1 MLYESFDLGN
11 GLQVSWVDEI
21 LPSQQKFNEASLERL
36 GFVDTESTH
45 TMSQSPVLS
54 TVDFDAE
61 GVQHGY
67 LKVPYSG
74 DDSGWGAVM
83 IPLTVVKN
91 DVGPTVIFTGANH
104 GDEYEGP
111 IALWWLSNELKS
123 KDIRGRVIIVP
134 AMNYPAFKAG
144 KRTSSIDGGNMNR
157 AFPGRPDG
165 TITEIIADYFNRVL
179 LPMADYV
186 ADLHSGGKTLD
197 FVPFACAHVLEDK
210 HQQARCVAAMEAFN
224 APYSLML
231 LELDSAKMYDTAAE
245 KMGKVF
251 IGTELGGGGSA
262 SATTVGIAKR
272 GIANLLKHAGI
283 LSGEPERGPSISL
296 VTPDHRS
303 FVTSEH
309 SGLLEMCVDL
319 GSDVKNG
326 EVIALVHDIE
336 RTGTQPVEYKATIDG
351 VLAGRHYPSLTQ
363 PGDNLAVIAIRVEEN
378 QD

>member
-1 MLYESFDLGN
+1 MN
-11 GLQVSWVDEI
+11 
-21 LPSQQKFNEASLERL
+21 
-36 GFVDTESTH
+36 
-45 TMSQSPVLS
+45 QSPVQA
-54 TVDFDAE
+54 TVDFDAD
-61 GVQHGY
+61 GVQHGH

-74 DDSGWGAVM
+74 DDSAWGAIM
-83 IPLTVVKN
+83 IPVTVVKN
-91 DVGPTVIFTGANH
+91 NVGPTALLTGANH

-111 IALWWLSNELKS
+111 VALWSLSNALKS
-123 KDIRGRVIIVP
+123 TDIRGRVIIVP

-144 KRTSSIDGGNMNR
+144 KRTSSIDGENMNR
-157 AFPGRPDG
+157 VFPGRADG

-186 ADLHSGGKTLD
+186 ADMHSGGKTLE

-210 HQQARCVAAMEAFN
+210 HQQARCIAAMEAFN
-224 APYSLML
+224 APYSMML
-231 LELDSAKMYDTAAE
+231 LELDPAKMYDTAAE

-262 SATTVGIAKR
+262 SAATAGIAKR
-272 GIANLLKHAGI
+272 GVSNLLKHAGI

-296 VTPDHRS
+296 AMPDHRS

-319 GSDVKNG
+319 GAEVKHG
-326 EVIALVHDIE
+326 DVIALIHDIE
-336 RTGTQPVEYKATIDG
+336 RTGTQPVEYKATING

-363 PGDNLAVIAIRVEEN
+363 PGDNLVVIAIRAEES
-378 QD
+378 QG

>member
-1 MLYESFDLGN
+1 
-11 GLQVSWVDEI
+11 
-21 LPSQQKFNEASLERL
+21 
-36 GFVDTESTH
+36 
-45 TMSQSPVLS
+45 MSQSPVR
-54 TVDFDAE
+54 TAVDFDAE
-61 GVQHGY
+61 GVQHGH
-67 LKVPYSG
+67 LKIPYSG
-74 DDSGWGAVM
+74 DDSAWGAIM
-83 IPLTVVKN
+83 IPVTVVKN

-144 KRTSSIDGGNMNR
+144 KRTSPIDGGNMNR
-157 AFPGRPDG
+157 TFPGRPDG

-186 ADLHSGGKTLD
+186 ADMHSGGKTLD
-197 FVPFACAHVLEDK
+197 FVPFACAHVLENK
-210 HQQARCVAAMEAFN
+210 HQQARCIAAMEAFN

-262 SATTVGIAKR
+262 SATTVAIAKR
-272 GIANLLKHAGI
+272 GILNLLKHAGI
-283 LSGEPERGPSISL
+283 LSGEPERGPSVSL

-319 GSDVKNG
+319 GADVKNG

-336 RTGTQPVEYKATIDG
+336 RTGTQPVEYKATING

-363 PGDNLAVIAIRVEEN
+363 PGDNLAVIAIRAEES
-378 QD
+378 QG

>member
-1 MLYESFDLGN
+1 
-11 GLQVSWVDEI
+11 
-21 LPSQQKFNEASLERL
+21 
-36 GFVDTESTH
+36 
-45 TMSQSPVLS
+45 MSQSPVLA

-61 GVQHGY
+61 GVQHGH

-83 IPLTVVKN
+83 IPVTVIKN
-91 DVGPTVIFTGANH
+91 DVGPTVIFTGGNH

-186 ADLHSGGKTLD
+186 VDIHSGGKTLD

-210 HQQARCVAAMEAFN
+210 HQQERCVAAMEAFN

-262 SATTVGIAKR
+262 SATTVAIAKR
-272 GIANLLKHAGI
+272 GISNLLKHAGI
-283 LSGEPERGPSISL
+283 SSGEPERGPSISL

-351 VLAGRHYPSLTQ
+351 VLVGRHYPSLTQ

>member
-1 MLYESFDLGN
+1 
-11 GLQVSWVDEI
+11 
-21 LPSQQKFNEASLERL
+21 
-36 GFVDTESTH
+36 
-45 TMSQSPVLS
+45 MSQSPVLA

-83 IPLTVVKN
+83 IPITVVKN
-91 DVGPTVIFTGANH
+91 DVGPTVILTGANH

-186 ADLHSGGKTLD
+186 VDLHSGGKTLD

-210 HQQARCVAAMEAFN
+210 HQQARCIAAMEAFN

-262 SATTVGIAKR
+262 SATTVAIAKR
-272 GIANLLKHAGI
+272 GILNLLKHAGI

-326 EVIALVHDIE
+326 EVLALVHDIE

>member
-1 MLYESFDLGN
+1 MN
-11 GLQVSWVDEI
+11 
-21 LPSQQKFNEASLERL
+21 
-36 GFVDTESTH
+36 
-45 TMSQSPVLS
+45 QSPVQA
-54 TVDFDAE
+54 TVDFDAD
-61 GVQHGY
+61 GVQHGH

-74 DDSGWGAVM
+74 DDSAWGAIM
-83 IPLTVVKN
+83 IPVTVVKN
-91 DVGPTVIFTGANH
+91 NVGPTALLTGANH

-111 IALWWLSNELKS
+111 VALWSLSTALKS

-157 AFPGRPDG
+157 VFPGRADG

-186 ADLHSGGKTLD
+186 ADMHSGGKTLE

-210 HQQARCVAAMEAFN
+210 HQQARCIAAMEAFN
-224 APYSLML
+224 APYSMML
-231 LELDSAKMYDTAAE
+231 LELDPAKMYDTAAE

-262 SATTVGIAKR
+262 SAATVDIAKR
-272 GIANLLKHAGI
+272 GVSNLLKHAGI
-283 LSGEPERGPSISL
+283 LNGELERGPSISL
-296 VTPDHRS
+296 AMPDHRS

-319 GSDVKNG
+319 GAEVKHG
-326 EVIALVHDIE
+326 DVIALIHDIE
-336 RTGTQPVEYKATIDG
+336 RTGTQPVEYKATING

-363 PGDNLAVIAIRVEEN
+363 PGDNLAVIAIRAAES
-378 QD
+378 QG

>member
-1 MLYESFDLGN
+1 
-11 GLQVSWVDEI
+11 
-21 LPSQQKFNEASLERL
+21 
-36 GFVDTESTH
+36 
-45 TMSQSPVLS
+45 MSQSPVRT

-61 GVQHGY
+61 GVQHGH
-67 LKVPYSG
+67 LKIPYSG
-74 DDSGWGAVM
+74 DDSAWGAIM
-83 IPLTVVKN
+83 IPVTVVKN

-111 IALWWLSNELKS
+111 IALWWLSNALKS

-179 LPMADYV
+179 LPMVDYV
-186 ADLHSGGKTLD
+186 ADMHSGGKTLD

-210 HQQARCVAAMEAFN
+210 HQQARCIAAMEAFN

-262 SATTVGIAKR
+262 SATTVAIAKR
-272 GIANLLKHAGI
+272 GILNLLKHAGI

-319 GSDVKNG
+319 GADVKNG

-363 PGDNLAVIAIRVEEN
+363 PGDNLAVIAIKS
-378 QD
+378 

>member
-1 MLYESFDLGN
+1 M
-11 GLQVSWVDEI
+11 I
-21 LPSQQKFNEASLERL
+21 
-36 GFVDTESTH
+36 
-45 TMSQSPVLS
+45 QSPVLA

-61 GVQHGY
+61 GVQHGH

-74 DDSGWGAVM
+74 DDSAWGAVM
-83 IPLTVVKN
+83 IPVTVIKN

-165 TITEIIADYFNRVL
+165 TITEIIADYFNRAL
-179 LPMADYV
+179 LPMTDYV
-186 ADLHSGGKTLD
+186 VDMHSGGKTLD

-210 HQQARCVAAMEAFN
+210 HQQARCIAAMEAFN

-262 SATTVGIAKR
+262 SATTVAIAKR
-272 GIANLLKHAGI
+272 GISNLLKHAGI
-283 LSGEPERGPSISL
+283 LSGEPERGSSISL

-303 FVTSEH
+303 FITSEH

-319 GSDVKNG
+319 GAEVKNG

-363 PGDNLAVIAIRVEEN
+363 PGDNLAVIAIRAEESH
-378 QD
+378 D

>member
-1 MLYESFDLGN
+1 
-11 GLQVSWVDEI
+11 
-21 LPSQQKFNEASLERL
+21 
-36 GFVDTESTH
+36 
-45 TMSQSPVLS
+45 MSQSPVLA

-186 ADLHSGGKTLD
+186 VDLHSGGKTLD

-210 HQQARCVAAMEAFN
+210 HQQARCIAAMEAFN

-262 SATTVGIAKR
+262 SATTVAIAKR
-272 GIANLLKHAGI
+272 GILNLLKHAGI

-319 GSDVKNG
+319 GAEVKNG

>member
-1 MLYESFDLGN
+1 MN
-11 GLQVSWVDEI
+11 
-21 LPSQQKFNEASLERL
+21 
-36 GFVDTESTH
+36 
-45 TMSQSPVLS
+45 QSPVQA
-54 TVDFDAE
+54 TVDFDAD
-61 GVQHGY
+61 GIQHGH
-67 LKVPYSG
+67 LKIPYSG
-74 DDSGWGAVM
+74 DDSAWGAIMV
-83 IPLTVVKN
+83 PVTVVKN
-91 DVGPTVIFTGANH
+91 NVGPTTLLTGANH

-111 IALWWLSNELKS
+111 VALWSLSNALKPT
-123 KDIRGRVIIVP
+123 DIHGRVIIVP

-157 AFPGRPDG
+157 VFPGRADG

-186 ADLHSGGKTLD
+186 ADMHSGGKTLD

-210 HQQARCVAAMEAFN
+210 HQQARCIAAMEAFN

-262 SATTVGIAKR
+262 SATTVAIAKR
-272 GIANLLKHAGI
+272 GISNLLKHAGI

-303 FVTSEH
+303 FITSEH

-319 GSDVKNG
+319 GAEVKNG

-363 PGDNLAVIAIRVEEN
+363 PGDNLAVIAIRAEES

>member
-1 MLYESFDLGN
+1 
-11 GLQVSWVDEI
+11 
-21 LPSQQKFNEASLERL
+21 
-36 GFVDTESTH
+36 
-45 TMSQSPVLS
+45 
-54 TVDFDAE
+54 
-61 GVQHGY
+61 
-67 LKVPYSG
+67 
-74 DDSGWGAVM
+74 M
-83 IPLTVVKN
+83 IPVTVVKN

-186 ADLHSGGKTLD
+186 ADMHSGGKTLD

-210 HQQARCVAAMEAFN
+210 HQQARCIAAMEAFN

-262 SATTVGIAKR
+262 SATTVAIAKR
-272 GIANLLKHAGI
+272 GILNLLKHAGI

-363 PGDNLAVIAIRVEEN
+363 PGDNLAVIAIKS
-378 QD
+378 

>member
-1 MLYESFDLGN
+1 
-11 GLQVSWVDEI
+11 
-21 LPSQQKFNEASLERL
+21 
-36 GFVDTESTH
+36 
-45 TMSQSPVLS
+45 MSQSPVRT

-61 GVQHGY
+61 GVQHGH
-67 LKVPYSG
+67 LKIPYSG
-74 DDSGWGAVM
+74 DDSAWGAIM
-83 IPLTVVKN
+83 IPVTVVKN

-186 ADLHSGGKTLD
+186 ADMHSGGKTLD
-197 FVPFACAHVLEDK
+197 FVPFACAHVLENK
-210 HQQARCVAAMEAFN
+210 HQQARCIAAMEAFN

-262 SATTVGIAKR
+262 SATTVAIAKR
-272 GIANLLKHAGI
+272 GILNLLKHAGI
-283 LSGEPERGPSISL
+283 LSGEPELDPSISL

-319 GSDVKNG
+319 GADVKNG

-363 PGDNLAVIAIRVEEN
+363 PGDNLAVIAIKS
-378 QD
+378 

>member
-1 MLYESFDLGN
+1 
-11 GLQVSWVDEI
+11 
-21 LPSQQKFNEASLERL
+21 
-36 GFVDTESTH
+36 
-45 TMSQSPVLS
+45 
-54 TVDFDAE
+54 
-61 GVQHGY
+61 
-67 LKVPYSG
+67 
-74 DDSGWGAVM
+74 M
-83 IPLTVVKN
+83 IPVTVVKN

-186 ADLHSGGKTLD
+186 ADMHSGGKTLD

-210 HQQARCVAAMEAFN
+210 HQQARCIAAMEAFN

-262 SATTVGIAKR
+262 SATTVAIAKR
-272 GIANLLKHAGI
+272 GILNLLKHAGI

>member
-1 MLYESFDLGN
+1 
-11 GLQVSWVDEI
+11 
-21 LPSQQKFNEASLERL
+21 
-36 GFVDTESTH
+36 
-45 TMSQSPVLS
+45 MSQSPVLA

-91 DVGPTVIFTGANH
+91 DVGPTVILTGANH

-186 ADLHSGGKTLD
+186 VDLHSGGKTLD

-210 HQQARCVAAMEAFN
+210 HQQARCIAAMEAFN

-251 IGTELGGGGSA
+251 ISTELGGGGSA
-262 SATTVGIAKR
+262 SATTVAIAKR
-272 GIANLLKHAGI
+272 GISNLLKHAGI

-319 GSDVKNG
+319 GAEVKNG
-326 EVIALVHDIE
+326 EVIALVHSIE

>member
-1 MLYESFDLGN
+1 
-11 GLQVSWVDEI
+11 
-21 LPSQQKFNEASLERL
+21 
-36 GFVDTESTH
+36 
-45 TMSQSPVLS
+45 MSQSPVR
-54 TVDFDAE
+54 TAVDFDAE
-61 GVQHGY
+61 GVQHGH
-67 LKVPYSG
+67 LKIPYSG
-74 DDSGWGAVM
+74 DDSAWGAIM
-83 IPLTVVKN
+83 IPVTVVKN

-144 KRTSSIDGGNMNR
+144 KRTSPIDGGNMNR
-157 AFPGRPDG
+157 TFPGRPDG

-186 ADLHSGGKTLD
+186 ADMHSGGKTLD
-197 FVPFACAHVLEDK
+197 FVPFACAHVLENK
-210 HQQARCVAAMEAFN
+210 HQQARCIAAMEAFN

-262 SATTVGIAKR
+262 SATTVAIAKR
-272 GIANLLKHAGI
+272 GILNLLKHAGI

-319 GSDVKNG
+319 GADVKNG

-363 PGDNLAVIAIRVEEN
+363 PGDNLAVIAIKS
-378 QD
+378 

>member
-1 MLYESFDLGN
+1 
-11 GLQVSWVDEI
+11 
-21 LPSQQKFNEASLERL
+21 
-36 GFVDTESTH
+36 
-45 TMSQSPVLS
+45 MSQSPVRT

-67 LKVPYSG
+67 LKIPYSG
-74 DDSGWGAVM
+74 DDSAWGAIM
-83 IPLTVVKN
+83 IPVTVVKN

-123 KDIRGRVIIVP
+123 KELRGRVIIVP

-262 SATTVGIAKR
+262 SATTVAIAKR
-272 GIANLLKHAGI
+272 GISNLLKHAGI

>member
-1 MLYESFDLGN
+1 
-11 GLQVSWVDEI
+11 
-21 LPSQQKFNEASLERL
+21 
-36 GFVDTESTH
+36 
-45 TMSQSPVLS
+45 MSQSPVRA

-61 GVQHGY
+61 GIQHGY

-74 DDSGWGAVM
+74 DDSAWGAIM
-83 IPLTVVKN
+83 IPVTVIKN

-111 IALWWLSNELKS
+111 IALWSLSNELKS

-186 ADLHSGGKTLD
+186 VDMHSGGKTLD

-210 HQQARCVAAMEAFN
+210 HQQAQCVAAMEAFN

-231 LELDSAKMYDTAAE
+231 LELDAAKMYDTAAE

-262 SATTVGIAKR
+262 SATTVAIAKR
-272 GIANLLKHAGI
+272 GISNLLMHAGI
-283 LSGEPERGPSISL
+283 LNGEPECGPSISL
-296 VTPDHRS
+296 ATPDHRS

-319 GSDVKNG
+319 GTEVKKG
-326 EVIALVHDIE
+326 EVIALVYDID

-378 QD
+378 ED

>member
-1 MLYESFDLGN
+1 
-11 GLQVSWVDEI
+11 
-21 LPSQQKFNEASLERL
+21 
-36 GFVDTESTH
+36 
-45 TMSQSPVLS
+45 MSQSPVLA

-83 IPLTVVKN
+83 IPITVVKN
-91 DVGPTVIFTGANH
+91 DVGPTVILTGANH

-186 ADLHSGGKTLD
+186 VDLHSGGKTLD

-210 HQQARCVAAMEAFN
+210 HQQARCIAAMEAFN

-262 SATTVGIAKR
+262 SATTVAIAKR
-272 GIANLLKHAGI
+272 GVSNLLKHAGI
-283 LSGEPERGPSISL
+283 LGGEPERGPSISL

-319 GSDVKNG
+319 GAEVKNS

-363 PGDNLAVIAIRVEEN
+363 PGDNLAVIAIRAEES

>member
-1 MLYESFDLGN
+1 
-11 GLQVSWVDEI
+11 
-21 LPSQQKFNEASLERL
+21 
-36 GFVDTESTH
+36 
-45 TMSQSPVLS
+45 MSQSPVRT

-61 GVQHGY
+61 GVQHGH
-67 LKVPYSG
+67 LKIPYSG
-74 DDSGWGAVM
+74 DDSAWGAIM
-83 IPLTVVKN
+83 IPVTVVKN

-144 KRTSSIDGGNMNR
+144 KRTSPIDGGNMNR
-157 AFPGRPDG
+157 TFPGRPDG

-186 ADLHSGGKTLD
+186 ADMHSGGKTLD

-210 HQQARCVAAMEAFN
+210 HQQARCIAAMEAFN

-262 SATTVGIAKR
+262 SATTVAIAKR
-272 GIANLLKHAGI
+272 GILNLLKHAGI
-283 LSGEPERGPSISL
+283 LSGEPELDPSISL
-296 VTPDHRS
+296 VTPDHWS

-319 GSDVKNG
+319 GADVKNG

-363 PGDNLAVIAIRVEEN
+363 PGDNLAVIAIKS
-378 QD
+378 

>member
-1 MLYESFDLGN
+1 
-11 GLQVSWVDEI
+11 
-21 LPSQQKFNEASLERL
+21 
-36 GFVDTESTH
+36 
-45 TMSQSPVLS
+45 MSQSPVRT

-61 GVQHGY
+61 GVQHGH
-67 LKVPYSG
+67 LKIPYSG
-74 DDSGWGAVM
+74 DDSAWGAIM
-83 IPLTVVKN
+83 IPVTVVKN

-186 ADLHSGGKTLD
+186 ADMHSGGKTLD

-210 HQQARCVAAMEAFN
+210 HQQARCIAAMEAFN

-262 SATTVGIAKR
+262 SATTVAIAKR
-272 GIANLLKHAGI
+272 GILNLLKHAGI

-336 RTGTQPVEYKATIDG
+336 RTGTQPVEYKATMDG

-363 PGDNLAVIAIRVEEN
+363 PGDNLAVIAIKS
-378 QD
+378 

>member
-1 MLYESFDLGN
+1 M
-11 GLQVSWVDEI
+11 I
-21 LPSQQKFNEASLERL
+21 
-36 GFVDTESTH
+36 
-45 TMSQSPVLS
+45 QSPVLA

-61 GVQHGY
+61 GVQHGH

-74 DDSGWGAVM
+74 DDSAWGAVM
-83 IPLTVVKN
+83 IPVTIVKN

-123 KDIRGRVIIVP
+123 NDIRGRVIIVP

-165 TITEIIADYFNRVL
+165 TITEIIADYFNRAL
-179 LPMADYV
+179 LPMTDYV
-186 ADLHSGGKTLD
+186 VDMHSGGKTLD

-210 HQQARCVAAMEAFN
+210 HQQARCIAAMEAFN

-262 SATTVGIAKR
+262 SATTVAIAKR
-272 GIANLLKHAGI
+272 GISNLLKHAGI

-319 GSDVKNG
+319 GAEVKNG
-326 EVIALVHDIE
+326 EVIALVHGIE

-363 PGDNLAVIAIRVEEN
+363 PGDNLAVIAIRAEES

>member
-1 MLYESFDLGN
+1 
-11 GLQVSWVDEI
+11 
-21 LPSQQKFNEASLERL
+21 
-36 GFVDTESTH
+36 
-45 TMSQSPVLS
+45 MSQSPVRA

-61 GVQHGY
+61 GVQHGH

-74 DDSGWGAVM
+74 DDSAWGAIM
-83 IPLTVVKN
+83 IPVTVIKN

-179 LPMADYV
+179 LPMTDYV
-186 ADLHSGGKTLD
+186 VDLHSGGKTLD

-210 HQQARCVAAMEAFN
+210 HQQARCIAAMEAFN

-262 SATTVGIAKR
+262 SATTVAIAKR
-272 GIANLLKHAGI
+272 GILNLLKHAGI

-309 SGLLEMCVDL
+309 SGLLEMCVDV

>member
-1 MLYESFDLGN
+1 M
-11 GLQVSWVDEI
+11 I
-21 LPSQQKFNEASLERL
+21 
-36 GFVDTESTH
+36 
-45 TMSQSPVLS
+45 QSPVLA

-61 GVQHGY
+61 GVQHGH

-74 DDSGWGAVM
+74 DDSAWGAVM
-83 IPLTVVKN
+83 IPVTVVKN

-165 TITEIIADYFNRVL
+165 TITEIIADYFNRAL
-179 LPMADYV
+179 LPM
-186 ADLHSGGKTLD
+186 TE

-210 HQQARCVAAMEAFN
+210 HQQARCIAAMEAFN

-262 SATTVGIAKR
+262 SATTVAIAKR
-272 GIANLLKHAGI
+272 GISNLLKHAGI

-319 GSDVKNG
+319 GAEVKNG
-326 EVIALVHDIE
+326 EVIALVHGIE
-336 RTGTQPVEYKATIDG
+336 RTGTQPVEYKATIAG

-363 PGDNLAVIAIRVEEN
+363 PGDNLAVIAIRAEES

>member
-1 MLYESFDLGN
+1 
-11 GLQVSWVDEI
+11 
-21 LPSQQKFNEASLERL
+21 
-36 GFVDTESTH
+36 
-45 TMSQSPVLS
+45 MSQSPVLS

-186 ADLHSGGKTLD
+186 VDIHSGGKTLD

-210 HQQARCVAAMEAFN
+210 HQQARCIAAMEAFN

-262 SATTVGIAKR
+262 SATTVAITKR
-272 GIANLLKHAGI
+272 GILNLLKHAGI

>member
-1 MLYESFDLGN
+1 
-11 GLQVSWVDEI
+11 
-21 LPSQQKFNEASLERL
+21 
-36 GFVDTESTH
+36 
-45 TMSQSPVLS
+45 MSQSPVLA

-83 IPLTVVKN
+83 IPITVVKN
-91 DVGPTVIFTGANH
+91 DVGPTVILTGANH

-186 ADLHSGGKTLD
+186 VDLHSGGKTLD

-210 HQQARCVAAMEAFN
+210 HQQARCIAAMEAFN

-262 SATTVGIAKR
+262 SATTVAIAKR
-272 GIANLLKHAGI
+272 GILNLLKHAGI

-319 GSDVKNG
+319 GADVKNG

>member
-1 MLYESFDLGN
+1 
-11 GLQVSWVDEI
+11 
-21 LPSQQKFNEASLERL
+21 
-36 GFVDTESTH
+36 
-45 TMSQSPVLS
+45 MSQSPVCA

-61 GVQHGY
+61 GVQHGH

-74 DDSGWGAVM
+74 DDSAWGAVM
-83 IPLTVVKN
+83 IPVTVIKN

-186 ADLHSGGKTLD
+186 VDLHSGGKTLD

-210 HQQARCVAAMEAFN
+210 HQQARCIAAMEAFN

-262 SATTVGIAKR
+262 SATTVAIAKR
-272 GIANLLKHAGI
+272 GILNLLKHAGI
-283 LSGEPERGPSISL
+283 LSGEPERAPSISL

-319 GSDVKNG
+319 GAEVKNG
-326 EVIALVHDIE
+326 EVIALVHDID

>member
-1 MLYESFDLGN
+1 
-11 GLQVSWVDEI
+11 
-21 LPSQQKFNEASLERL
+21 
-36 GFVDTESTH
+36 
-45 TMSQSPVLS
+45 MSQSPVR
-54 TVDFDAE
+54 TAVDFDAE
-61 GVQHGY
+61 GVQHGH
-67 LKVPYSG
+67 LKIPYSG
-74 DDSGWGAVM
+74 DDSAWGAIM
-83 IPLTVVKN
+83 IPVTVVKN

-186 ADLHSGGKTLD
+186 ADMHSGGKTLD

-262 SATTVGIAKR
+262 SATTVAIAKR
-272 GIANLLKHAGI
+272 GILNLLKHAGI

-319 GSDVKNG
+319 GADVKNG

-363 PGDNLAVIAIRVEEN
+363 PGDNLAVIAIKS
-378 QD
+378 

>member
-1 MLYESFDLGN
+1 
-11 GLQVSWVDEI
+11 
-21 LPSQQKFNEASLERL
+21 
-36 GFVDTESTH
+36 
-45 TMSQSPVLS
+45 MSQSPVRT

-61 GVQHGY
+61 GVQHGH
-67 LKVPYSG
+67 LKIPYSG
-74 DDSGWGAVM
+74 DDSAWGAIM
-83 IPLTVVKN
+83 IPVTVVKN

-157 AFPGRPDG
+157 TFPGRPDG

-186 ADLHSGGKTLD
+186 ADMHSGGKTLD

-262 SATTVGIAKR
+262 SATTVAIAKR
-272 GIANLLKHAGI
+272 GILNLLKHAGI
-283 LSGEPERGPSISL
+283 LSGEPELDPSISL

-319 GSDVKNG
+319 GADVKNG

-363 PGDNLAVIAIRVEEN
+363 PGDNLAVIAIKS
-378 QD
+378 

>member
-1 MLYESFDLGN
+1 M
-11 GLQVSWVDEI
+11 I
-21 LPSQQKFNEASLERL
+21 
-36 GFVDTESTH
+36 
-45 TMSQSPVLS
+45 QSPVLA
-54 TVDFDAE
+54 TVDFDAD

-83 IPLTVVKN
+83 IPVTVVKN

-123 KDIRGRVIIVP
+123 TNIRGRVIIVP

-165 TITEIIADYFNRVL
+165 TITEIIADYFNRAL
-179 LPMADYV
+179 LPMTDYV
-186 ADLHSGGKTLD
+186 VDMHSGGKTLD

-210 HQQARCVAAMEAFN
+210 HQQARCIAAMEAFN

-231 LELDSAKMYDTAAE
+231 LELDPAKMYDTAAE

-262 SATTVGIAKR
+262 SATTVAIAKR
-272 GIANLLKHAGI
+272 GIVNLLKHVGI
-283 LSGEPERGPSISL
+283 VIGEPERGPSISL

-319 GSDVKNG
+319 GADVKNG

-336 RTGTQPVEYKATIDG
+336 RTGTPPVEYKATIDG

>member
-1 MLYESFDLGN
+1 
-11 GLQVSWVDEI
+11 
-21 LPSQQKFNEASLERL
+21 
-36 GFVDTESTH
+36 
-45 TMSQSPVLS
+45 MSQSPVRA

-74 DDSGWGAVM
+74 DDSAWGAVM
-83 IPLTVVKN
+83 IPVTVVKN

-179 LPMADYV
+179 LPMSDYGADM
-186 ADLHSGGKTLD
+186 HSGGKTLD

-210 HQQARCVAAMEAFN
+210 HQQARCIAAMEAFN

-262 SATTVGIAKR
+262 SATTVAIAKR
-272 GIANLLKHAGI
+272 GILNLLKHAGI

>member
-1 MLYESFDLGN
+1 
-11 GLQVSWVDEI
+11 
-21 LPSQQKFNEASLERL
+21 
-36 GFVDTESTH
+36 
-45 TMSQSPVLS
+45 
-54 TVDFDAE
+54 
-61 GVQHGY
+61 
-67 LKVPYSG
+67 
-74 DDSGWGAVM
+74 M
-83 IPLTVVKN
+83 IPVTVVKN

-123 KDIRGRVIIVP
+123 KDIRGRVSIVP

-186 ADLHSGGKTLD
+186 ADMHSGGKTLD
-197 FVPFACAHVLEDK
+197 FVPFACAHALEDK
-210 HQQARCVAAMEAFN
+210 HQQARCIAAMEAFN

-262 SATTVGIAKR
+262 SATTVAIAKR
-272 GIANLLKHAGI
+272 GILNLLKHAGI

-319 GSDVKNG
+319 GADVKNG

>member
-1 MLYESFDLGN
+1 
-11 GLQVSWVDEI
+11 
-21 LPSQQKFNEASLERL
+21 
-36 GFVDTESTH
+36 
-45 TMSQSPVLS
+45 MSQSPVLA

-83 IPLTVVKN
+83 IPITVVKN
-91 DVGPTVIFTGANH
+91 DVGPTVILTGANH

-186 ADLHSGGKTLD
+186 VDLHSGGKTLD

-251 IGTELGGGGSA
+251 IGTEIGGGGSA

-296 VTPDHRS
+296 VTTDHRS

-319 GSDVKNG
+319 GAEVKDG

-336 RTGTQPVEYKATIDG
+336 RMGTQPVEYTATIDG
-351 VLAGRHYPSLTQ
+351 VLAGRHYPSLIQ

>member
-1 MLYESFDLGN
+1 M
-11 GLQVSWVDEI
+11 WVQRA
-21 LPSQQKFNEASLERL
+21 LL
-36 GFVDTESTH
+36 
-45 TMSQSPVLS
+45 
-54 TVDFDAE
+54 
-61 GVQHGY
+61 
-67 LKVPYSG
+67 
-74 DDSGWGAVM
+74 
-83 IPLTVVKN
+83 
-91 DVGPTVIFTGANH
+91 TGANH

-111 IALWWLSNELKS
+111 VALWSLSNTLKPT
-123 KDIRGRVIIVP
+123 DIHGRVIIVP

-157 AFPGRPDG
+157 VFPGRADG

-186 ADLHSGGKTLD
+186 ADMHSGGKTLD

-210 HQQARCVAAMEAFN
+210 HQQARCIAAMEAFN

-262 SATTVGIAKR
+262 SATTVAIAKR
-272 GIANLLKHAGI
+272 GISNLLKHAGI
-283 LSGEPERGPSISL
+283 LSGEPERGLSISL

-319 GSDVKNG
+319 GAEVRNG

-336 RTGTQPVEYKATIDG
+336 RTGTQPVEYKAI
-351 VLAGRHYPSLTQ
+351 PSMGYWQADITRL
-363 PGDNLAVIAIRVEEN
+363 
-378 QD
+378 

>member
-1 MLYESFDLGN
+1 
-11 GLQVSWVDEI
+11 
-21 LPSQQKFNEASLERL
+21 
-36 GFVDTESTH
+36 
-45 TMSQSPVLS
+45 
-54 TVDFDAE
+54 
-61 GVQHGY
+61 
-67 LKVPYSG
+67 
-74 DDSGWGAVM
+74 M
-83 IPLTVVKN
+83 IPVTVVKN

-144 KRTSSIDGGNMNR
+144 KRTSPIDGGNMNR
-157 AFPGRPDG
+157 TFPGRPDG

-186 ADLHSGGKTLD
+186 ADMHSGGKTLD
-197 FVPFACAHVLEDK
+197 FVPFACAHVLENK
-210 HQQARCVAAMEAFN
+210 HQQARCIAAMEAFN

-262 SATTVGIAKR
+262 SATTVAIAKR
-272 GIANLLKHAGI
+272 GILNLLKHAGI

-319 GSDVKNG
+319 GADVKNG

-336 RTGTQPVEYKATIDG
+336 RTETQPVEYKATIDG

-363 PGDNLAVIAIRVEEN
+363 PGDNLAVIAIKS
-378 QD
+378 